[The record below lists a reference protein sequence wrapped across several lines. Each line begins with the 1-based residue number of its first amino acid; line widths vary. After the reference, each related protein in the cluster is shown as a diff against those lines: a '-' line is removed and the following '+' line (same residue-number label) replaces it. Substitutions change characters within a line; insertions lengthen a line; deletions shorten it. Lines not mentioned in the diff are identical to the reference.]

1 MAEPVDLNLPWI
13 PANFLA
19 LPPEQSDPERAG
31 VRLIPV
37 PYDSTT
43 SFRSGAREGP
53 AAIIEVS
60 YDLEDYD
67 WELGLD
73 VAEVGI
79 YTTPFLEPHTG
90 DPAQMTARVE
100 AAVGRYIAPDK
111 LVGVLGGDHS
121 ICIGAALAHLEVWPN
136 LSVLYLDAHADLR
149 DEYLGTAWGHS
160 SGARRLHERCPL
172 TLAGVRSM
180 CREEQDYL
188 QEHNIPTFGWPPAA
202 GVSRD
207 AWRSEIV
214 AGLNREVYISIDLDA
229 LDPGV
234 MAAVGTPEPGGLS
247 WLDLMA
253 LLERVAQSCRIVGFD
268 VNELAPRFGPPACA
282 KTAAK
287 LVYKLI
293 GYTALSPHSPISSG

>member
-1 MAEPVDLNLPWI
+1 MDISIPWI

-43 SFRSGAREGP
+43 SVRSGAREGP
-53 AAIIEVS
+53 AAIIEAS
-60 YDLEDYD
+60 YGLEDYD
-67 WELGLD
+67 WALGLE

-79 YTTPFLEPHTG
+79 YTTAALEPHTG
-90 DPAQMTARVE
+90 DPAAMTKRVK
-100 AAVGRYIAPDK
+100 AAVGQYIAPDK

-121 ICIGAALAHLEVWPN
+121 VCIGAALAHWEVWPN
-136 LSVLYLDAHADLR
+136 LSALYLDAHADLR

-160 SGARRLHERCPL
+160 SGARRLHEHCPV

-188 QEHNIPTFGWPPAA
+188 RQHNLPTFGWPPAA
-202 GVSRD
+202 GMSRD
-207 AWRSEIV
+207 EWRAEIV
-214 AGLNREVYISIDLDA
+214 AGLNRDVYISIDLDA
-229 LDPGV
+229 LDPGL
-234 MAAVGTPEPGGLS
+234 MAAVGTPEPGGMG
-247 WLDLMA
+247 WRDVMA

-268 VNELAPRFGPPACA
+268 VNELAPRAGPPACA
-282 KTAAK
+282 YTAAK

-293 GYTALSPHSPISSG
+293 GYTALSPHSPIGGG